1 MMGWDKGI
9 FHGSV
14 TNNCDPTKLKDAII
28 VDKAV
33 EETMT
38 LALVTVSHC
47 ARRNSRSDR
56 FESTPKIRQHFVFSL
71 FQLFFFCEI
80 RRTVGSLPILPLPV
94 KEWWDKK
101 HEDHAKFQA
110 S

>member
-1 MMGWDKGI
+1 MMGWDK
-9 FHGSV
+9 GSV

-56 FESTPKIRQHFVFSL
+56 FESTPKIRQHFVFNL

-101 HEDHAKFQA
+101 HEGHAKFQA

>member
-1 MMGWDKGI
+1 MYRIVMNCNELYRYMYSMMGWDK
-9 FHGSV
+9 GSV

-56 FESTPKIRQHFVFSL
+56 FESTPKIRQHFVFNL
-71 FQLFFFCEI
+71 FKLFFL
-80 RRTVGSLPILPLPV
+80 RNP
-94 KEWWDKK
+94 
-101 HEDHAKFQA
+101 
-110 S
+110 